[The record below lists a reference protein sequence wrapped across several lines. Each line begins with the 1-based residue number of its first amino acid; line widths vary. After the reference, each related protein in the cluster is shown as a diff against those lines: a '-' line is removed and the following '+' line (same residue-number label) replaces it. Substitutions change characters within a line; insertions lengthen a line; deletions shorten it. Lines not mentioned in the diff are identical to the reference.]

1 MKKFL
6 FTLAALLM
14 AGSAFAAEYCYFD
27 PFEVQTADLGN
38 EDGIALPLKAHFDA
52 YCNALQV
59 TFTMPEGLTI
69 VDFEKGADAVVSYKN
84 AQGRNKTTETIF
96 VGNPATGGLGIALP
110 DKGYYQVDGVWTEYG
125 AVKWA
130 PGDYE
135 EMAIV
140 YVVADANFKGGE
152 IVVKTEPSSGA
163 DARPDVVISD
173 GTPYITDPIE
183 VTVEGGVTPQ
193 PEALTATITIG
204 DADGLFVPVTV
215 TNVNDPE
222 ATIVVTANDVEYPI
236 VDGGI
241 TLPDYETEYNVVV
254 TVTAKGENYTGTV
267 SDNKVV
273 TTGEAPVV
281 TIPFD
286 ALAEV
291 TVDENGLFTFVYEA
305 NDPDAVVTTTVGN
318 EAVVLNFVNGV
329 ATYQVTESTVP
340 GDYSVTATI
349 KVEPNPEGNY
359 VGEAVEDDATYTYH
373 VDEPVLPEAAA
384 CNIQITP
391 NAEGTAAV
399 VTIENYTEY
408 TIKVNGAVVDTRA
421 LPYNVNAQYDAAT
434 LIEVYAKNAPANY
447 TAVDESKSLTLAP
460 LPYMESTPAT
470 VGETHRDAQNVYV
483 PVTGN
488 VTKVTVDGDEVALVN
503 GEIVLP
509 RQDAD
514 YTPTIVI
521 VTNDGEHH
529 NDATVTINDITVPAL
544 LVAPEILV
552 DTQKLTQW
560 IDPDNDGVFEQV
572 QGEVVTFT
580 ISTPYDGQVFYTID
594 GSEAIQYTG
603 EAVPVEGNGTH
614 TVTAYVVV
622 NGEVT
627 PVATKVITVNND
639 YTGVNEIA
647 NGKAVAGVRYFNM
660 AGQEMTEANGVTI
673 VVTTYTDGTTSAV
686 KVMK

>member
-14 AGSAFAAEYCYFD
+14 AGSAFATNDYCFIPDFKVTEDQLGTEIDVPLMGHFD
-27 PFEVQTADLGN
+27 GYLNALDVDVNYPEGITGVWA
-38 EDGIALPLKAHFDA
+38 EDG
-52 YCNALQV
+52 
-59 TFTMPEGLTI
+59 
-69 VDFEKGADAVVSYKN
+69 ADCTVSYFN
-84 AQGRNKTTETIF
+84 GRGQEKTTA
-96 VGNPATGGLGIALP
+96 ATWAWNESYTNGIAITGATV
-110 DKGYYQVDGVWTEYG
+110 KSYWEVDGSWVYTG
-125 AVKWA
+125 APKWI

-135 EMAIV
+135 ELAVLTIAIAEDFDISQPV
-140 YVVADANFKGGE
+140 HFTVVTRPSCGE
-152 IVVKTEPSSGA
+152 DVREPRSTGEEA
-163 DARPDVVISD
+163 
-173 GTPYITDPIE
+173 TYE
-183 VTVEGGVTPQ
+183 VTINPQEQPQ

-254 TVTAKGENYTGTV
+254 TVTAKGDNYTGTV

-273 TTGEAPVV
+273 TTGAAPVV
-281 TIPFD
+281 TIDFD

-329 ATYQVTESTVP
+329 ATYQVTKTDVP
-340 GDYSVTATI
+340 GTYNVTATI
-349 KVEPNPEGNY
+349 KVEPNPDGNY
-359 VGEAVEDDATYTYH
+359 VGEAVSDDATYTYT
-373 VDEPVLPEAAA
+373 VDEPVIPTAATPV
-384 CNIQITP
+384 ITFTP
-391 NAEGTAAV
+391 NEAGVAV
-399 VTIENYTEY
+399 NIENYTEY
-408 TIKVNGAVVDTRA
+408 TIKVDGDVVDQVRA
-421 LPYNVNAQYDAAT
+421 LPYQVDKTHAAQH
-434 LIEVYAKNAPANY
+434 IEVYAKNAPQGY
-447 TAVDESKSLTLAP
+447 TAAEDTETYDLAALPNTPSAEATL
-460 LPYMESTPAT
+460 
-470 VGETHRDAQNVYV
+470 GETHRDANNVYV
-483 PVTGN
+483 PVNGN

-514 YTPTIVI
+514 YTPVIVI
-521 VTNDGEHH
+521 VTNDGQYYDDTE
-529 NDATVTINDITVPAL
+529 VTFNDIVVPAK

>member
-14 AGSAFAAEYCYFD
+14 AGSAFATNDYCFIPDFKVTEDQLGTEIDVPLMGHFD
-27 PFEVQTADLGN
+27 GYLNALDVDVNYPEGITGVWA
-38 EDGIALPLKAHFDA
+38 EDG
-52 YCNALQV
+52 
-59 TFTMPEGLTI
+59 
-69 VDFEKGADAVVSYKN
+69 ADCTVSYFN
-84 AQGRNKTTETIF
+84 GRGQEKTTA
-96 VGNPATGGLGIALP
+96 ATWAWNESYTNGIAITGATV
-110 DKGYYQVDGVWTEYG
+110 KSYWEVDGSWVYTG
-125 AVKWA
+125 APKWI

-135 EMAIV
+135 ELAVLTIAIAADFDISQPV
-140 YVVADANFKGGE
+140 HFTVVTRPSCGE
-152 IVVKTEPSSGA
+152 DVREPRSTGEEA
-163 DARPDVVISD
+163 
-173 GTPYITDPIE
+173 TYE
-183 VTVEGGVTPQ
+183 VTINPQEQPQ

-340 GDYSVTATI
+340 GDYTVTATI

-421 LPYNVNAQYDAAT
+421 LPYTVNAQYDAAT

-544 LVAPEILV
+544 LVAPEIVV

-560 IDPDNDGVFEQV
+560 IDPDGDGIFEQV

-580 ISTPYDGQVFYTID
+580 IETPYDGQVFYTID

-614 TVTAYVVV
+614 NVTAYVVV

-660 AGQEMTEANGVTI
+660 AGQEMTEANGLTI

-686 KVMK
+686 KVVK

>member
-14 AGSAFAAEYCYFD
+14 AGSAFANPYLEIA
-27 PFEVQTADLGN
+27 PFEVPQSALGATGTAARINVDV
-38 EDGIALPLKAHFDA
+38 KAHFDYYVSA
-52 YCNALQV
+52 WQAW
-59 TFTMPEGLTI
+59 FTLPEGLTI
-69 VDFEKGADAVVSYKN
+69 QGYRAGSDLTLSGYDDFGDPKTYTPNIKT
-84 AQGRNKTTETIF
+84 QGDKTTFIVACDE
-96 VGNPATGGLGIALP
+96 A
-110 DKGYYQVDGVWTEYG
+110 GYAEDGSYYG
-125 AVKWA
+125 CMKWA
-130 PGDYE
+130 PGDYDQ
-135 EMAIV
+135 MVIV
-140 YVVADANFKGGE
+140 VFNATADFKGGE
-152 IVVKTEPSSGA
+152 ITIKTDPACGA
-163 DARPDVVISD
+163 DNRPGVETCPN
-173 GTPYITDPIE
+173 GLTYTTEAIE
-183 VTVEGGVTPQ
+183 VTVEGATPQ
-193 PEALTATITIG
+193 PEALTADITIG

-222 ATIVVTANDVEYPI
+222 ATIVVTANGTEYPI
-236 VDGGI
+236 ANGGI
-241 TLPDYETEYNVVV
+241 TLPEYDTDYNVVV
-254 TVTAKGENYTGTV
+254 TVNAVGENYTGTV
-267 SDNKVV
+267 SENKDVH
-273 TTGEAPVV
+273 TGEAPVV

-340 GDYSVTATI
+340 GDYTVTATI

-421 LPYNVNAQYDAAT
+421 LPYTVNAQYDANT
-434 LIEVYAKNAPANY
+434 VIEVYAKNAPANY
-447 TAVDESKSLTLAP
+447 TAVDETKSLTLAP
-460 LPYMESTPAT
+460 LPYMASDEAV
-470 VGETHRDAQNVYV
+470 VGETHRDANNVYV

>member
-6 FTLAALLM
+6 FTLAALMM

-152 IVVKTEPSSGA
+152 IVVKTEPSCGA
-163 DARPDVVISD
+163 DARPDVVVSD
-173 GTPYITDPIE
+173 GTPYITEPIE

-204 DADGLFVPVTV
+204 EADGLFVPVTV

-254 TVTAKGENYTGTV
+254 TVTAKGDNYTGTV
-267 SDNKVV
+267 TGDKVV
-273 TTGEAPVV
+273 TTGAAPVV

-286 ALAEV
+286 AEVEV
-291 TVDENGLFTFVYEA
+291 TVDENGLFTFVYVA

-318 EAVVLNFVNGV
+318 EAVVLDFVNGE

-349 KVEPNPEGNY
+349 TVAPNPDGLY
-359 VGEAVEDDATYTYH
+359 VGEAVSDDATYTYH
-373 VDEPVLPEAAA
+373 VDEPVIPDAATPV
-384 CNIQITP
+384 ITFTP
-391 NAEGTAAV
+391 NEAGVAV
-399 VTIENYTEY
+399 NIENYTEY
-408 TIKVNGAVVDTRA
+408 TIKVDGDVVDQVRT
-421 LPYNVNAQYDAAT
+421 LPYQVNKTHAAQH
-434 LIEVYAKNAPANY
+434 IEVYAKNAPQGY
-447 TAVDESKSLTLAP
+447 TAVDDTETYDLAALPNTPSAEATL
-460 LPYMESTPAT
+460 
-470 VGETHRDAQNVYV
+470 GETHRDANNVYV
-483 PVTGN
+483 PVNGN
-488 VTKVTVDGDEVALVN
+488 VTKVTVDGDEVELVN

-509 RQDAD
+509 RQDAN
-514 YTPTIVI
+514 YTPVIVI
-521 VTNDGEHH
+521 VTNDGQYYDDTE
-529 NDATVTINDITVPAL
+529 VTFDNIVVPAK
-544 LVAPEILV
+544 LVAPEIVV

-560 IDPDNDGVFEQV
+560 IDPDGDGIFEQV

-580 ISTPYDGQVFYTID
+580 IETPYDGQVFYTID
-594 GSEAIQYTG
+594 GSEAIQYAG

-627 PVATKVITVNND
+627 PIAEKVITVNND

>member
-6 FTLAALLM
+6 FTLAAMLM
-14 AGSAFAAEYCYFD
+14 AGSAFANCYLYID
-27 PFEVQTADLGN
+27 DFEVPVGGGEVEVTV
-38 EDGIALPLKAHFDA
+38 KASFDKIVSA
-52 YCNALQV
+52 WQV
-59 TFTMPEGLTI
+59 NMQLPEGVEILEAWEGDDMSIKYYTST
-69 VDFEKGADAVVSYKN
+69 GRTATYAVTLSANYEN
-84 AQGRNKTTETIF
+84 RAF
-96 VGNPATGGLGIALP
+96 IAASQK
-110 DKGYYQVDGVWTEYG
+110 DGYYQVDGAWTSYG
-125 AVKWA
+125 AIKWM
-130 PGDYE
+130 PGEYE
-135 EMAIV
+135 NMFGMLLNFP
-140 YVVADANFKGGE
+140 ADFQSGE
-152 IVVKTEPSSGA
+152 IKVMTQPSSGA
-163 DARPDVVISD
+163 DPRGEIVNPNDVTGYDDI
-173 GTPYITDPIE
+173 DPCE
-183 VTVEGGVTPQ
+183 VTIEGGVTPQ
-193 PEALTATITIG
+193 PTALTADITIG

-329 ATYQVTESTVP
+329 ATYQVTKTDVP
-340 GDYSVTATI
+340 GTYNVTATI
-349 KVEPNPEGNY
+349 KVEPNPDGNY
-359 VGEAVEDDATYTYH
+359 VGEAVSDDATYTYT
-373 VDEPVLPEAAA
+373 VDEPVIPTAATPV
-384 CNIQITP
+384 ITFTP
-391 NAEGTAAV
+391 NEAGVEV
-399 VTIENYTEY
+399 SIENYTEY
-408 TIKVNGAVVDTRA
+408 TIKVDGNVVDQVRT
-421 LPYNVNAQYDAAT
+421 LPYQVNKTHAAQH
-434 LIEVYAKNAPANY
+434 IEVYAKNAPQGY
-447 TAVDESKSLTLAP
+447 TAVDDTETYDLAALPNTPSAEATL
-460 LPYMESTPAT
+460 
-470 VGETHRDAQNVYV
+470 GETHRDANNVYV
-483 PVTGN
+483 PVNGN
-488 VTKVTVDGDEVALVN
+488 VTKVTVDGDEVVLVN

-521 VTNDGEHH
+521 VTNDGQYYDDTE
-529 NDATVTINDITVPAL
+529 VTFDNIVVPAK
-544 LVAPEILV
+544 LVAPEIVV
-552 DTQKLTQW
+552 DTQVLTQW

-572 QGEVVTFT
+572 KGEVVTFT
-580 ISTPYDGQVFYTID
+580 IETPYNLGQVFYTID
-594 GSEAIQYTG
+594 GSEAILYTG
-603 EAVPVEGNGTH
+603 EAVPVEGNGSH

-627 PVATKVITVNND
+627 PIAEKVITVNND